1 MKADQRSATV
11 PEPTGRWAISE
22 LKGSKLWAV
31 QVGGVLV
38 FGVSLVLGLMLR
50 GLYQGTGEGSV
61 TMTGLWD
68 LLILLVGVAAVLVLH
83 EAVHGILF
91 RVFGGR
97 ARFGAKLL
105 GRIMPVLYATSDV
118 RIPRNRYLVVCLG
131 PFVIISLGL
140 LLVGILADGDGTA
153 LLALLLMAVNTGGSL
168 GDMIMSHKL
177 REHNPMVLFQDREDG
192 FLWWS
197 EHATD

>member
-1 MKADQRSATV
+1 M
-11 PEPTGRWAISE
+11 
-22 LKGSKLWAV
+22 KGSKLWAV
-31 QVGGVLV
+31 QLGGVLV
-38 FGVSLVLGLMLR
+38 FGVSLVFGLILR
-50 GLYQGTGEGSV
+50 GLYRETGEGSV

-68 LLILLVGVAAVLVLH
+68 LVILLVGIAAVLVLH

-97 ARFGAKLL
+97 TRFGAKLL

-118 RIPRNRYLVVCLG
+118 RMPRDQYLVVCLG

-140 LLVGILADGDGTA
+140 LLVGILVDGDGTA
-153 LLALLLMAVNTGGSL
+153 LLALMLMAVNTGGSM
-168 GDMIMSHKL
+168 GDMVVSHKL
-177 REHNPMVLFQDREDG
+177 RMHSPTTLFQDREDG

-197 EHATD
+197 SRTDD